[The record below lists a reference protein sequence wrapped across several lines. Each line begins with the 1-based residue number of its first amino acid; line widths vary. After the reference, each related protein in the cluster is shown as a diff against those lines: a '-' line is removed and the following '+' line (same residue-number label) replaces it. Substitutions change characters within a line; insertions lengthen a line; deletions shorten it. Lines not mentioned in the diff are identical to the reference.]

1 MTVFEALK
9 AVTNGEILSASDAES
24 VLGEIMDGEP
34 SSLQIAALLGA
45 LRVRGETS
53 EEILGFAR
61 AMRSRMIAVR
71 ADSTPLVDT
80 CGTGGDASQS
90 GLGTFN
96 ISTAASI
103 VAAAAGVKIAKHGNR
118 AVSSKSGSSDVLE
131 ALGVHLNLSP
141 EAIARC
147 IDEVGIGF
155 MFAPSHHPALKN
167 LAPIRRE
174 LGIRTIFNLLGP
186 LSNPAGATHQV
197 LGVPAPKWLMP
208 MAQTLREL
216 GCQRALVVHS
226 RDGLD
231 EFSTCAPTDWVE
243 LRDGNLKNG
252 TFEPEIGQI
261 ACLDAS
267 KLAGGGAEQNA
278 TIISQIL
285 LDGVGPSADIVCLN
299 AAAIFRVAGIS
310 EDWNEGIKLA
320 RATIASSA
328 AREKLQQLKEFTELV
343 G

>member
-24 VLGEIMDGEP
+24 VLGEMVDGEP

-61 AMRSRMIAVR
+61 AMRSRMIPVK

-80 CGTGGDASQS
+80 CGTGGDAGQN

-96 ISTAASI
+96 ISTAAAI
-103 VAAAAGVKIAKHGNR
+103 VATAAGVSIAKHGNR

-141 EAIARC
+141 EAIARS

-155 MFAPSHHPALKN
+155 MFAPNHHPALKN
-167 LAPIRRE
+167 MAPIRRE

-197 LGVPAPKWLMP
+197 MGVPAKKWLLP
-208 MAQTLREL
+208 IGETLREL
-216 GCQRALVVHS
+216 GCERALVVHS

-231 EFSTCAPTDWVE
+231 EFSTCAPTDFIE
-243 LRDGNLKNG
+243 LRDGNLESG
-252 TFEPEIGQI
+252 TFEPETSQI
-261 ACLDAS
+261 ACLDAG
-267 KLAGGGAEQNA
+267 KLAGGDAQQNA
-278 TIISQIL
+278 TLISQIL
-285 LDGVGPSADIVCLN
+285 LDGEGPSADIVCLN
-299 AAAIFRVAGIS
+299 AAAIFRVAGLA

-328 AREKLQQLKEFTELV
+328 AREKLQQLKEFTEIR